1 MALIPP
7 LSLNPPMRG
16 GKGREIGD
24 REQRKTA
31 AHSTVKKNHPPV
43 AVMRPPFLNSG
54 FRFRNKGLKNTHLSV
69 KPQWNK
75 DMWQLFTASSTG
87 SIIPLI
93 RVKLKEQAWENLMSA
108 SEKETD
114 YAN

>member
-1 MALIPP
+1 MGPSPSLFKKIALIPQ

-16 GKGREIGD
+16 GEGRERGD

-43 AVMRPPFLNSG
+43 AVMQPPFLSSG
-54 FRFRNKGLKNTHLSV
+54 FRFGKKGLKNTHLSV

-75 DMWQLFTASSTG
+75 DMWQYLQPHLQDLSLLSSE
-87 SIIPLI
+87 L
-93 RVKLKEQAWENLMSA
+93 N
-108 SEKETD
+108 
-114 YAN
+114 